1 MTDLKKLQ
9 EQIDAL
15 QSQNEILLRAVDQ
28 QRLQRFTPKD
38 RVGKTC
44 KVSTYKT
51 DLMDEPRLV
60 IAWKMLKDEVRTYKG
75 EIFED
80 QLIELTLDGEDN
92 QGQINTL
99 RAHLANTKDPEKIK
113 EKEQEIERL
122 YEQNHVVLKYK
133 DFGMTALDKVRVDI
147 IRTGL
152 INGVEQVVFNYND
165 KEYSLPLCFIN

>member
-38 RVGKTC
+38 RRGKTC

-133 DFGMTALDKVRVDI
+133 DFGMTALDKVVVDI
-147 IRTGL
+147 IKTKL
-152 INGVEQVVFNYND
+152 INNEECAVFLYKD